1 MVNMDNEGHRLAC
14 WDRLQRATSKL
25 NAEPLAGRRAEMLQA
40 WARQYG
46 DISARELGRYAD
58 WVAAG
63 SPRWREYDEWQEAG
77 RPRDWARVKRER
89 EAARAALATKGV
101 SG

>member
-1 MVNMDNEGHRLAC
+1 MVNSEVDRHRQAC
-14 WDRLQRATSKL
+14 WGRLLRATTRL

-40 WARQYG
+40 WARRYG
-46 DISARELGRYAD
+46 EISACELGRYAD